1 MIDNPNEYDGLVVEG
16 ANGVRLVAIPMSLLQ
31 VLQYAEVVQFT
42 KAGVSS
48 RLRVSNFLP
57 PEEMRT
63 MEQAA
68 AEAAQ
73 EAAEQAS
80 NSAAAV
86 VEAQVIQLRPDPSPT
101 PPPPLS
107 EPVEDPAN
115 IPLRVYRDGQW
126 VTIHV
131 TRAQYEEYERQ
142 GKISQNPPPNYEGN
156 EPS

>member
-57 PEEMRT
+57 VDEMRT

-101 PPPPLS
+101 TPPPLS
-107 EPVEDPAN
+107 EPVADPAN
-115 IPLRVYRDGQW
+115 IPLRVYRDGWQ
-126 VTIHV
+126 TIHV
-131 TRAQYEEYERQ
+131 TQAQYEEYERQ
-142 GKISQNPPPNYEGN
+142 GKISQTPPDNPEGA
-156 EPS
+156 